1 MLTRALGIIPA
12 RYGSTRFHG
21 KLLKDLCGKSVI
33 VRTVESALQS
43 KKLNDLWLATDNY
56 EILET
61 VNRQCPMVKAI
72 MTSINCPS
80 GSDRIVEALNNEEL
94 FLDEL
99 GDGFPYDVI
108 VNVQGDEPLLNPN
121 HIDMLVDSLA
131 NEAEADIATLVF
143 PISKESSNDSNIVKC
158 AFGKDGRA
166 LYFSRSPIP
175 HGGPYFKHV
184 GLYAYRPKALIKF
197 VKALPSKLEKIESL
211 EQLRAMEIGLSIHV
225 VEVETAN
232 HGIDTPEQLEMAR
245 KLLKKL

>member
-1 MLTRALGIIPA
+1 MDGYMNSIKNLIQWKQIW
-12 RYGSTRFHG
+12 RYFSFAF
-21 KLLKDLCGKSVI
+21 S
-33 VRTVESALQS
+33 
-43 KKLNDLWLATDNY
+43 
-56 EILET
+56 
-61 VNRQCPMVKAI
+61 
-72 MTSINCPS
+72 
-80 GSDRIVEALNNEEL
+80 
-94 FLDEL
+94 
-99 GDGFPYDVI
+99 
-108 VNVQGDEPLLNPN
+108 
-121 HIDMLVDSLA
+121 
-131 NEAEADIATLVF
+131 
-143 PISKESSNDSNIVKC
+143 IVKC